1 MLDSNLVP
9 RTRGAARHGI
19 GNKRGQDFPGGGVV
33 RTLPFNAGG
42 AGLMPDWRSKIPH
55 ASQQQTNKQTKKKPK
70 TRNRNNIVTNS
81 IKTLRNDPL
90 QNNL

>member
-19 GNKRGQDFPGGGVV
+19 GNKRGQDFPGGGMV

-42 AGLMPDWRSKIPH
+42 AGLIPDWRSKIPH
-55 ASQQQTNKQTKKKPK
+55 ASQQKTKNKKNPNKKQKQYCNK
-70 TRNRNNIVTNS
+70 FNKDFR
-81 IKTLRNDPL
+81 K
-90 QNNL
+90 

>member
-42 AGLMPDWRSKIPH
+42 AGLIPDWRSKIPH
-55 ASQQQTNKQTKKKPK
+55 ASQQKTKNKKKPK
-70 TRNRNNIVTNS
+70 QETETI
-81 IKTLRNDPL
+81 L
-90 QNNL
+90 